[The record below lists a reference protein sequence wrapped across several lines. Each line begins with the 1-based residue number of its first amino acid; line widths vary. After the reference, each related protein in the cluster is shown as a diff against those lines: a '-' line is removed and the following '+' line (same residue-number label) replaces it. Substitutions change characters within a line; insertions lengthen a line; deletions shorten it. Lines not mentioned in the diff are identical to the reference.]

1 MKTFLSLLL
10 VLFVSWGSTA
20 SVQLLAA
27 ADMYQGQV
35 IDEETGQPLIGAA
48 VTVIWYKTPFV
59 QQERSLY
66 FQNAQETVTDSQG
79 KFSLLVSPGTDW
91 NPFTVIIKEP
101 TIIIFQPGYEPV
113 QAVWLLR
120 MGFKSHTEFA
130 AALKKGF
137 VVKLLKLKTDKE
149 LRYYSDVGT
158 LVHPRVPGERIPK
171 LVETFNIQR
180 KNLGYQPVPLG
191 K

>member
-1 MKTFLSLLL
+1 MKTFLSLFL
-10 VLFVSWGSTA
+10 VLFISWGSTA
-20 SVQLLAA
+20 YLQPLFATDV
-27 ADMYQGQV
+27 YQGQV

-48 VTVIWYKTPFV
+48 VTVVWYRTPFV

-66 FQNAQETVTDSQG
+66 FQNAQEAETDSRG
-79 KFSLLVSPGTDW
+79 KFYLPVSPGTDW

-101 TIIIFQPGYEPV
+101 TIVIYQPGYEPV
-113 QAVWLLR
+113 YSTWLVR

-137 VVKLLKLKTDKE
+137 VVKLVKLKTEKE
-149 LRYYSDVGT
+149 KRQFLDGGQLHLIGIPSGAIPILEAAISRHRVAMGYS
-158 LVHPRVPGERIPK
+158 
-171 LVETFNIQR
+171 
-180 KNLGYQPVPLG
+180 PLL